1 MKKSGILLI
10 VILSIFSGTK
20 AQNIDDALRYSQIF
34 YSGTARFM
42 SMGGAF
48 TALGGDLSAISL
60 NPAGTGIFRSSEFS
74 LTPQLYYNA
83 TSSVWNGTKSKDVGS
98 LFNLNQIGI
107 VSNII
112 STGNE
117 KGLVNLNIAYS
128 YNRTNNFTE
137 NITISGISNNSSIAD
152 NWASRANGYTKND
165 MPDDAWAA
173 YQTGLID
180 SLSGSNTSYGT
191 VFSSYGDSPFSTYGQ
206 EIKRVITNTG
216 FSGEHSF
223 SAGANIS
230 NKIFLGAT
238 LGISTIK
245 YTGHIEH
252 LESDVNNVIYDFK
265 SLTYTDHLVT
275 TGTGYSLKLGAI
287 IKPVE
292 FLRIGLAVHS
302 PTIYRITEN
311 YFDDLTT
318 HFDTKV
324 NNIDQYEYSNN
335 PAEYKYTL
343 TTPLRINAGLAFQI
357 KKLAILSADYEF
369 VDYSSMRFS
378 NAIDNLSYSDENS
391 EIRDMFKSASNLRL
405 GAELRLSNIY
415 LRGGYGYYGKAF
427 KSTTDNKNL
436 DYSSVSFGVGFRQQN
451 FYFDMGCSMLSSTRQ
466 YFMYSDPGYL
476 QAASI
481 GTTRNTFTATFGYK
495 FGI

>member
-1 MKKSGILLI
+1 MKKSVILLI
-10 VILSIFSGTK
+10 LLLSVLASAK
-20 AQNIDDALRYSQIF
+20 AQNEDDALRYSQVF
-34 YSGTARFM
+34 YSGSARFM

-60 NPAGTGIFRSSEFS
+60 NPAGTAVFRSSEFS
-74 LTPQLYYNA
+74 LTPQLYYNT
-83 TSSVWNGTKSKDVGS
+83 TSSVWNGSKSKDAAS

-112 STGNE
+112 STNNE

-137 NITISGISNNSSIAD
+137 NITISGISNNSSMAD
-152 NWASRANGYTKND
+152 YWASRANGYTKND
-165 MPDDAWAA
+165 MPNDAYAA
-173 YQTGLID
+173 YYTGLID
-180 SLSGSNTSYGT
+180 TLSGTNTSYGT
-191 VFSSYGDSPFSTYGQ
+191 VFSRYGDNPYSTYGQ

-216 FSGEHSF
+216 YMGEHSF
-223 SAGANIS
+223 SIGANIS
-230 NKIFLGAT
+230 NKFFLGTT
-238 LGISTIK
+238 LGISRIK

-265 SLTYTDHLVT
+265 SLTYTDHLEA

-292 FLRIGLAVHS
+292 FLRIGLAVQS

-311 YFDDLTT
+311 YYDDLSV
-318 HFDTKV
+318 HFDNKV
-324 NNIDQYEYSNN
+324 NNVDQYEYSNN
-335 PAEYKYTL
+335 PASYKYTL
-343 TTPLRINAGLAFQI
+343 TTPFRVNAGLAFQI
-357 KKLAILSADYEF
+357 KKRAIISADYEF
-369 VDYSSMRFS
+369 VDYSMSRFS
-378 NAIDNLSYSDENS
+378 DAIDNQSFSAENGN
-391 EIRDMFKSASNLRL
+391 IRDMYKSASNLRL

-427 KSTTDNKNL
+427 KSSTDNKNL
-436 DYSSVSFGVGFRQQN
+436 DYNSVSFGIGFRQQN
-451 FYFDMGCSMLSSTRQ
+451 FYFDLGCAMLSSNRL

-476 QAASI
+476 ESAAI
-481 GTTRNTFTATFGYK
+481 ATTRNTFTATFGYK